1 MKELSRRKF
10 ILVSTLAAGFALAV
24 RPISAQVI
32 TTDTEGLTWYGRLVG
47 ESSSLTPKHPIDIA
61 PVLKA
66 PVLGLYGGSDELI
79 PNNTVERMQQALK
92 RGRSGSE
99 IILYPDTPHGFFA
112 DYRPTYRQQQAE
124 DAWKRLQAWFKQHG
138 VG

>member
-1 MKELSRRKF
+1 MAVGRFVRPELRRA
-10 ILVSTLAAGFALAV
+10 LAA
-24 RPISAQVI
+24 
-32 TTDTEGLTWYGRLVG
+32 
-47 ESSSLTPKHPIDIA
+47 
-61 PVLKA
+61 
-66 PVLGLYGGSDELI
+66 EL
-79 PNNTVERMQQALK
+79 RQALK